1 MTSTGTTPL
10 RLGLIGYGAWGHH
23 HVAAIAWTRWT
34 IDQVLAG
41 LAHHRRSRW
50 CGRAGAVR
58 ATWAGAMDRTRE
70 AVATLSLVEGL
81 TGAERFDGPEAVD
94 LPLDRPSGELYEL
107 EEEIRRMVASVR
119 SGVPFV
125 SGDEARKAVLVCLAA
140 EASARLG
147 HEVPLAFD

>member
-1 MTSTGTTPL
+1 M
-10 RLGLIGYGAWGHH
+10 
-23 HVAAIAWTRWT
+23 

-41 LAHHRRSRW
+41 FGHHQTVAVVGTR
-50 CGRAGAVR
+50 GAVR
-58 ATWAGAMDRTRE
+58 ATWAGAMDRTRQ

-81 TGAERFDGPEAVD
+81 TGTEGFDGPEAVD

-147 HEVPLAFD
+147 HEVPLTFD